1 MSRQV
6 SKVMQP
12 FHVVFPSTVQVVN
25 CGSTISGVD
34 FVFLIDMVLQFF
46 TAYVRRTPRGTLCGH
61 PQVHQPVQLS
71 DFCGFVISPSRW
83 IRWKGHYEQ
92 KTPTWSW
99 FNWFDSV
106 SGQCLCM
113 RHFARSAFSS
123 HPRRGSKFYL
133 YESWTPPCLRPLSES
148 EPGDELEVRSSKIV
162 LHYLSTLWQKLVIDD
177 PVWALYSQQ
186 LSCTDLMACL
196 LCYSIATHESEQRL
210 HRNGLGGSNHHRY
223 RGWIQVA

>member
-1 MSRQV
+1 
-6 SKVMQP
+6 
-12 FHVVFPSTVQVVN
+12 
-25 CGSTISGVD
+25 
-34 FVFLIDMVLQFF
+34 
-46 TAYVRRTPRGTLCGH
+46 
-61 PQVHQPVQLS
+61 
-71 DFCGFVISPSRW
+71 
-83 IRWKGHYEQ
+83 
-92 KTPTWSW
+92 
-99 FNWFDSV
+99 
-106 SGQCLCM
+106 M

-133 YESWTPPCLRPLSES
+133 YESWTPPCFRPLSES

-196 LCYSIATHESEQRL
+196 LCYSIATRESEQRL

-223 RGWIQVA
+223 RITSGYRWHNISETAQRHFLTQDLVRAGLRHADSLRTGRTAGWLQCRRSLDESHKDRPQRKTRLVKTSGLDNSAWQSQRLRKQREWGLMRGGG